1 MGLSGYK
8 LVPSRY
14 LEFPEDSR
22 NVGLIGE
29 VRQHFQLQGGRKGA
43 GGASGLL
50 CFHLFLIFIHLG
62 ASGLS
67 CGTAGLVAL
76 WHVGS

>member
-8 LVPSRY
+8 LIPGQY

-29 VRQHFQLQGGRKGA
+29 VSQHFQLQGGRKGA
-43 GGASGLL
+43 GGASGL
-50 CFHLFLIFIHLG
+50 FV
-62 ASGLS
+62 LS
-67 CGTAGLVAL
+67 FVFNIYSFGCIR
-76 WHVGS
+76 S

>member
-8 LVPSRY
+8 LVPSQY

-29 VRQHFQLQGGRKGA
+29 V
-43 GGASGLL
+43 S
-50 CFHLFLIFIHLG
+50 
-62 ASGLS
+62 
-67 CGTAGLVAL
+67 
-76 WHVGS
+76 